1 MDQVLVFSIGAVLV
15 AGLTFFVTYFWLDR
29 RAHSRMRTAQTEADR
44 IVEEAESRRR
54 DTVLAAKDEAIR
66 LRGDLD
72 RELTQRR
79 KEIERV
85 ERRIEQKE
93 ENVDKKVAGLETRER
108 AVRKGE
114 QELTQHQDAWEQER
128 ARQQAEVDAERQK
141 RVAELERIAGLSSE
155 EARNELVQAVEVE
168 ARHVA
173 ARRLHEIERETREE
187 ADRRSRMILATSIQR
202 IASDYVAES
211 TVAAV
216 PLPSEDM
223 KGRIIGREGRNIRA
237 LEQATGVDLIVD
249 DTPESVTVSGFDPVR
264 REVARRALTK
274 LLQDGRIHPAR
285 IEEVVTKTQMELE
298 QIMREEGE
306 RVAYEANV
314 AGLHPDLIKLLG
326 RLKFRTSYGQNVLA
340 HSLEVSLIA
349 ANLAAELGADV
360 NVSRTAGLLH
370 DIGKAVDHEVEGP
383 HALIGADIAK
393 RLGRSNRIVHAIAA
407 HHAEEEPKTVEAFI
421 VATADAISGARPGA
435 RREMVETYIKRL
447 EALEGVANSFE
458 GVDKCFAIQ
467 AGREVRILVKPNS
480 IDYNGA
486 KRLARDVVKKIEE
499 TLEYPGQIKVTVIRE
514 TRAVDYARSQFRRT
528 RAGWKP
534 FQPAFVAFSA
544 GDVQSDPR
552 PAPDAS
558 LYLKGRLRCNPE
570 RVTRAGIAYRN
581 P

>member
-1 MDQVLVFSIGAVLV
+1 MDDLLIFSIGAVLV

-29 RAHSRMRTAQTEADR
+29 RANSRVRLAQAEADR

-66 LRGDLD
+66 LRGELD

-79 KEIERV
+79 KEIERI
-85 ERRIEQKE
+85 ERRIEAKE
-93 ENVDKKVAGLETRER
+93 ENVDKKVAGLEQRER
-108 AVRKGE
+108 SLRKSE
-114 QELTQHQDAWEQER
+114 QQLVQSREAWEQER
-128 ARQQAEVDAERQK
+128 ARQQQEIDEARAR
-141 RVAELERIAGLSSE
+141 RLAELERIAGLTSE
-155 EARNELVQAVEVE
+155 DAKQELVREVEAEARNQ
-168 ARHVA
+168 A
-173 ARRLHEIERETREE
+173 ARRLHEIERETKEE
-187 ADRRSRMILATSIQR
+187 ADRRARMILATTLQR

-211 TVAAV
+211 TVSAV
-216 PLPSEDM
+216 PLPSDDM

-285 IEEVVTKTQMELE
+285 IEEVVTKTQLELE
-298 QIMREEGE
+298 EIMREEGE

-314 AGLHPDLIKLLG
+314 PGLHPDLIKLLG

-340 HSLEVSLIA
+340 HSLEVSMIA

-458 GVDKCFAIQ
+458 GVEKSFAIQ
-467 AGREVRILVKPNS
+467 AGREVRILVRPNS
-480 IDYNGA
+480 IDDLGA
-486 KRLARDVVKKIEE
+486 NRLAKDVVKKIEE

-514 TRAVDYARSQFRRT
+514 TRAVDYAR
-528 RAGWKP
+528 
-534 FQPAFVAFSA
+534 
-544 GDVQSDPR
+544 
-552 PAPDAS
+552 
-558 LYLKGRLRCNPE
+558 
-570 RVTRAGIAYRN
+570 
-581 P
+581 

>member
-1 MDQVLVFSIGAVLV
+1 MDGLLYFSIGAVLV

-29 RAHSRMRTAQTEADR
+29 RANSRVHMAQSEADR

-79 KEIERV
+79 KEVERI
-85 ERRIEQKE
+85 ERRIESKE
-93 ENVDKKVAGLETRER
+93 ENVDKKVSGLESREK
-108 AVRKGE
+108 AVRKAEE
-114 QELTQHQDAWEQER
+114 QMSQSRETWDQER
-128 ARQQAEVDAERQK
+128 ARQQRELDEERAK
-141 RVAELERIAGLSSE
+141 RVTELERIAGLTSDDAKQE
-155 EARNELVQAVEVE
+155 LVREVETEARNM
-168 ARHVA
+168 A
-173 ARRLHEIERETREE
+173 ARRLHEVERETREE
-187 ADRRSRMILATSIQR
+187 ADRRSRMILATAIQR

-211 TVAAV
+211 TVSAV
-216 PLPSEDM
+216 PLPSDDM

-285 IEEVVTKTQMELE
+285 IEEIVSKTQMELE

-314 AGLHPDLIKLLG
+314 PGLHPDLIKLLG

-340 HSLEVSLIA
+340 HSLEVSMIA

-458 GVDKCFAIQ
+458 GVEKSFAIQ
-467 AGREVRILVKPNS
+467 AGREVRILVRPNS
-480 IDYNGA
+480 VDDLGA
-486 KRLARDVVKKIEE
+486 NRLAKDVVKKIEE

-514 TRAVDYARSQFRRT
+514 TRAVDYAR
-528 RAGWKP
+528 
-534 FQPAFVAFSA
+534 
-544 GDVQSDPR
+544 
-552 PAPDAS
+552 
-558 LYLKGRLRCNPE
+558 
-570 RVTRAGIAYRN
+570 
-581 P
+581 